1 MRILLAILLLPL
13 VDIASL
19 VIVGPHLGVLGTL
32 FMVML
37 SIVVGT
43 AVLRRSG
50 VRAIQQL
57 RATLVDGREALPETI
72 DAALMALAGILFIL
86 PGFASD
92 FLALLL
98 LLPSVR
104 LGGAPGDLLSHALWQ
119 GRRRPRHTAA
129 GAPEGHR
136 CRFRRDRRPAALTPK
151 PAQAIR
157 LTSEPLELLELEL
170 ELEEPPA
177 RAATEEVVKPSDDR
191 IEATAAV

>member
-1 MRILLAILLLPL
+1 
-13 VDIASL
+13 
-19 VIVGPHLGVLGTL
+19 
-32 FMVML
+32 ML

-104 LGGAPGDLLSHALWQ
+104 ALAVRQ
-119 GRRRPRHTAA
+119 VIFYLTRYGRVVVVRDTPPQARPKVIDVDFDEID
-129 GAPEGHR
+129 G
-136 CRFRRDRRPAALTPK
+136 
-151 PAQAIR
+151 
-157 LTSEPLELLELEL
+157 
-170 ELEEPPA
+170 PP
-177 RAATEEVVKPSDDR
+177 R
-191 IEATAAV
+191 